1 MAANITSW
9 LGRNADLAV
18 NLCYKQPLLKRAPRG
33 IKLKSS
39 FLKIVP
45 SAGGNS
51 IRKFRLIYNSSSPLT
66 DGSAKVMKNGGRY
79 ASVSCETLIYCYQKQ

>member
-18 NLCYKQPLLKRAPRG
+18 NLCYKQPLLKRSPGG

-39 FLKIVP
+39 FLKTVP
-45 SAGGNS
+45 SVGGNS
-51 IRKFRLIYNSSSPLT
+51 IRKFRLIYNSTSPLT
-66 DGSAKVMKNGGRY
+66 DGSAEVMKNDADMQVY
-79 ASVSCETLIYCYQKQ
+79 HVKP

>member
-1 MAANITSW
+1 MAANITLW

-18 NLCYKQPLLKRAPRG
+18 NLCYKQPLKRALRG

-66 DGSAKVMKNGGRY
+66 DGSAEVMKNDGRY
-79 ASVSCETLIYCYQKQ
+79 ASVSSETLIYCYQTQ